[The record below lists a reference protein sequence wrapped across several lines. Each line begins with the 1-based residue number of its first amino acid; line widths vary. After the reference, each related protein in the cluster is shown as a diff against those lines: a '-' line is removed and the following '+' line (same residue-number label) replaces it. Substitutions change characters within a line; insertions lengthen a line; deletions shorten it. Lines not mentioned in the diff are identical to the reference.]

1 MSLSLFCHTIIL
13 SSCHRSYIPCDVRTH
28 RIPHGT
34 RTYVGNHVCISQD
47 YFSQRYI
54 ARYFQHHLR
63 HHHGETISYVTSYY
77 VRNVHGHSQA
87 WYLL

>member
-1 MSLSLFCHTIIL
+1 
-13 SSCHRSYIPCDVRTH
+13 VRTH

-34 RTYVGNHVCISQD
+34 RTYAGNHVCISQD

-87 WYLL
+87 WYFFVNIIVFCNINFFSVLNLAE